1 MRVTPTAHNY
11 TSTYTRTR
19 ITLHNCIFQESR
31 KFEGED
37 RTIRREDK
45 IGTTSGLMLTPR
57 LWIKRA
63 ERARCFIRIFS
74 SGTKG

>member
-31 KFEGED
+31 KFQGD
-37 RTIRREDK
+37 DREDK